1 MVLLLLP
8 PSLLLML
15 ALLLAL
21 LLPLPLPVV
30 LHLPLPPPVG
40 IMICCRQ
47 EIDEMLLLPH
57 LKFQVTASLPACH
70 GLLVLLP
77 DTGGAAAAA
86 KCISTAAAV
95 SPAPHFAL
103 ISCPPLPSSLTQYWW
118 SKQSVGRRNVH
129 SQEQHQ

>member
-15 ALLLAL
+15 PL
-21 LLPLPLPVV
+21 LLP
-30 LHLPLPPPVG
+30 
-40 IMICCRQ
+40 
-47 EIDEMLLLPH
+47 IDEMLLLPH